1 MSKHSRNG
9 GKFSGSHTT
18 CIPAAVI
25 IADIADGSAY
35 VTKISV
41 GFIKSG
47 LPNTKGQRR
56 VKITIGEG
64 SLLLSVR
71 DNISIQELRIYAS
84 DVDGAKQVIATG
96 AHKAGFSVS
105 G

>member
-18 CIPAAVI
+18 CIPAAGV
-25 IADIADGSAY
+25 IADIAHECAY

-47 LPNTKGQRR
+47 LPTAKGLRR
-56 VKITIGEG
+56 VKMTTSEG

-71 DNISIQELRIYAS
+71 DNISMQELRVYAS
-84 DVDGAKQVIATG
+84 DVERAKHVIATG
-96 AHKAGFSVS
+96 ALKAGFSVK